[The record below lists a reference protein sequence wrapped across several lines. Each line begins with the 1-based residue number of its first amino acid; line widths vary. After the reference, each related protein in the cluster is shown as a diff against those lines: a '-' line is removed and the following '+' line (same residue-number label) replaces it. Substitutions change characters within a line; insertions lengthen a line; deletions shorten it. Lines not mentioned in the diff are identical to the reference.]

1 MNPNITTMN
10 KDALVQAIADGAE
23 ISKTQAER
31 ALSSFVSAVT
41 STLKSGDSLTISG
54 FGTFKV
60 SHRAARQGVN
70 PKTGERI
77 QIAAATVPKFSAG
90 KGLKEAVR

>member
-1 MNPNITTMN
+1 MN
-10 KDALVQAIADGAE
+10 KDALVQTIAEGAE
-23 ISKTQAER
+23 ISKVQAER
-31 ALSSFVSAVT
+31 ALTSFISAVT
-41 STLKSGDSLTISG
+41 KTLQSGDSLAISG

-60 SHRAARQGVN
+60 SKRAARQGVN

-90 KGLKEAVR
+90 KGLKEAVK